1 MLFEQHIDKLYHLE
15 RYFDILLTT
24 LSTIILSSKVF
35 TVSEKKF
42 MTKVNRIPDLNDI
55 HVDYGINLP
64 QDQQI
69 GVFPK

>member
-1 MLFEQHIDKLYHLE
+1 MLFEQHIDKVYHLE

-35 TVSEKKF
+35 TVSEKKEF

-64 QDQQI
+64 RDQQI
-69 GVFPK
+69 N

>member
-1 MLFEQHIDKLYHLE
+1 MLFEQHIDKVYHLE

-35 TVSEKKF
+35 TVSEKKV
-42 MTKVNRIPDLNDI
+42 MTKVNRIPGLNDI

-69 GVFPK
+69 N

>member
-1 MLFEQHIDKLYHLE
+1 MLFEQHIDKVYHLE

-69 GVFPK
+69 N